1 METESLLGVLGIA
14 FIVVLVIAIKLSNR
28 QKLDAEIR
36 NVVKTRIVDV
46 SGRSTSTTRT
56 STGSAVGRAMV
67 GGALGGPVGAAVGAA
82 TARQKTST
90 ENDDIVVFKVWYKDG
105 TTAIKKIPR
114 KSDYYDAY
122 LEKLED

>member
-1 METESLLGVLGIA
+1 MDMESLLGLLVVA

-28 QKLDAEIR
+28 QKLDTEMR
-36 NVVKTRIVDV
+36 KVVKTRIVDV
-46 SGRSTSTTRT
+46 SGKSTSTTRT
-56 STGSAVGRAMV
+56 STGSAVGRAV
-67 GGALGGPVGAAVGAA
+67 IGGAIAGPVGAAVGAA

-105 TTAIKKIPR
+105 TTAIKKISR

>member
-1 METESLLGVLGIA
+1 MDMESLLGLLVVA

-28 QKLDAEIR
+28 QKLDTEMR

-56 STGSAVGRAMV
+56 STGSAVGRAV
-67 GGALGGPVGAAVGAA
+67 IGGAIAGPVGAAVGAA